1 MHMLLAV
8 SAGGIVVLVLVVAV
22 IVVLLAALIPRVTR
36 ARSERRLQAHRD
48 EVAGRHRAE
57 ADVRARRAEL
67 AEAEARRARAEADVH
82 AQEAELHE
90 RGLADDRLDADPA
103 QRFDRE
109 DNRAPA
115 VDRDSDRR

>member
-8 SAGGIVVLVLVVAV
+8 SAGGIVVLVVVVAV
-22 IVVLLAALIPRVTR
+22 IVVLLAALIPRMNR
-36 ARSERRLQAHRD
+36 ARSERQLQTRRD

-57 ADVRARRAEL
+57 ADARAQRADL

-90 RGLADDRLDADPA
+90 RGLADDRLDGDPA
-103 QRFDRE
+103 GRFDRA
-109 DNRAPA
+109 DDRSPA
-115 VDRDSDRR
+115 VERDPERG